1 MQCPK
6 CSHQKQQVKSGRT
19 EVGSQRYKCK
29 ACGYRYTPN
38 PKPQGYSD
46 EVRMQAVRMYV
57 DGMNLRRI
65 ARHLGVNH
73 QSVANWV
80 KAYAAQLPP
89 APLPE
94 VVETVEMDELFTFV
108 GEKKSGLHHH
118 LRRPSHTLHCQ
129 LGCCS

>member
-1 MQCPK
+1 MSNYLDLCDNGKMQCPQ
-6 CSHQKQQVKSGRT
+6 CSNHTQQIKSGRT
-19 EVGSQRYKCK
+19 EAGSQRYKCK
-29 ACGYRYTPN
+29 ACGRRYTPE
-38 PKPQGYSD
+38 PKTPGYSD

-57 DGMNLRRI
+57 DGLNLRRI

-94 VVETVEMDELFTFV
+94 EVETIEMDELFTFV
-108 GEKKSGLHHH
+108 REKKTRSSSS
-118 LRRPSHTLHCQ
+118 PT
-129 LGCCS
+129 